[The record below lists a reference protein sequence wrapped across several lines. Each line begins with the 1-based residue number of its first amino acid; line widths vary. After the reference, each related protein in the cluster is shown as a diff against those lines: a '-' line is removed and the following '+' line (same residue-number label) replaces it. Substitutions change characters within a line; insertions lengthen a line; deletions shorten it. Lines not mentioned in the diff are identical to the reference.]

1 MATLAG
7 PLLQSARAGAAT
19 TAHVLSRPLTAIT
32 WDTTAS
38 MSFADPSSVTSQPGS
53 LVPTPARLNAATTA
67 SRDAADTGTFVLS
80 TRWTFALL
88 GAIALA
94 ALLIQG
100 GVFVQK
106 TWLWTGDTIYHRA
119 VMAEV
124 QAGELLPG
132 GPYAGL
138 PAFYS
143 PLFHYMAAAIGTLTG
158 IELTEAIRVISILFA
173 PLTPLAAYWLARVVG
188 LDRASALVGAFFS
201 TFAGAI
207 KTTEDRVWV
216 DALFVGQHNFFPVFP
231 RDIAF
236 LLRPLGLGCVYR
248 GVVAGWRPGAA
259 LAWCHPGRCRATTG

>member
-1 MATLAG
+1 MTMANSHPVPAASATERGTPSVGMRSWAARWRGSQREGTYEL
-7 PLLQSARAGAAT
+7 SARAT
-19 TAHVLSRPLTAIT
+19 LVVLGML
-32 WDTTAS
+32 
-38 MSFADPSSVTSQPGS
+38 
-53 LVPTPARLNAATTA
+53 
-67 SRDAADTGTFVLS
+67 
-80 TRWTFALL
+80 
-88 GAIALA
+88 ALA

-100 GVFVQK
+100 GVFVNK
-106 TWLWTGDTIYHRA
+106 SWLWTGDTIYHRA
-119 VMAEV
+119 VMAEI

-143 PLFHYMAAAIGTLTG
+143 PLFHYLVVAISSAAR

-173 PLTPLAAYWLARVVG
+173 PLTPLAAYWLARVLG

-236 LLRPLGLGCVYR
+236 LLLPIGLGGVYR
-248 GVVAGWRPGAA
+248 GIVDGWRPGAP
-259 LAWCHPGRCRATTG
+259 LAGLAFGLMIL